1 MRVGIR
7 GQAPAGPIAS
17 RIHRH
22 RRRGARIQRHAVQV
36 DTGGPGGYRR
46 VPFIV
51 PFRSRRARRASLASH
66 SFAKRACELTAPA
79 RATSGR
85 PGKTITRSQDPR
97 QRTQGLLLRHPK
109 ADADAGPVPQPRGPN
124 QHIASGIAQM
134 LCMFTRSPTPK
145 EYQEGH
151 QPGGHRRALVVC
163 LQLRFYGRCRLQ
175 NSITAELGHR
185 DLLIL
190 GRRLHHIVLLQ
201 R

>member
-66 SFAKRACELTAPA
+66 SFAKRACELTARA

-85 PGKTITRSQDPR
+85 PGKPSPGPRTLGSERRVFYFGIRRRTR
-97 QRTQGLLLRHPK
+97 T
-109 ADADAGPVPQPRGPN
+109 PVP
-124 QHIASGIAQM
+124 
-134 LCMFTRSPTPK
+134 CRS
-145 EYQEGH
+145 
-151 QPGGHRRALVVC
+151 LV
-163 LQLRFYGRCRLQ
+163 
-175 NSITAELGHR
+175 
-185 DLLIL
+185 DLPST
-190 GRRLHHIVLLQ
+190 
-201 R
+201 